1 MVQEITYRPIGIIH
15 SPYREAAKTPIQPKY
30 APGVRAQIEIF
41 PEYIEGLKDLDG
53 FSHIYLIYHFH
64 EASSPKLR
72 VVPYLDEVERG
83 IFSTRAPNRPNPI
96 GISIVAVKA
105 IEGNKIEV
113 EGCDILDGT
122 PLLDIKPYVERFD
135 HIPNTKKGWHERIS
149 EETAERKGSRK
160 ENNP

>member
-1 MVQEITYRPIGIIH
+1 
-15 SPYREAAKTPIQPKY
+15 
-30 APGVRAQIEIF
+30 
-41 PEYIEGLKDLDG
+41 
-53 FSHIYLIYHFH
+53 
-64 EASSPKLR
+64 
-72 VVPYLDEVERG
+72 
-83 IFSTRAPNRPNPI
+83 
-96 GISIVAVKA
+96 
-105 IEGNKIEV
+105 V